1 MTLKDLLEQDFG
13 RPLPISGG
21 DGNSIDNP
29 IIIHKTPMND
39 YVGVEYYILKCLG
52 IGRRIKLKMLGQML
66 LEHDGKKIDQIKIE
80 TEELTET
87 QVITTVENYYFD
99 ITECFG
105 LGGGL
110 FYEG

>member
-13 RPLPISGG
+13 QPLPISGG

-29 IIIHKTPMND
+29 IIIHRTPMND

-52 IGRRIKLKMLGQML
+52 IGRRIKWKMLGQML
-66 LEHDGKKIDQIKIE
+66 LENDGKKIDQIKIE

-105 LGGGL
+105 VG
-110 FYEG
+110 